1 MKLPS
6 LSLLVDAFV
15 GALRRFPLTML
26 SAAVACGAL
35 MWLVEDGS
43 DDAGVKMMMPAMLG
57 LPLFTAITAFGEAFE
72 LKGWRFWAPQVAGVG
87 LLVLYYFQLDPGIT
101 NFENVYVPQY
111 LGFLAIA
118 HLLSATSPYLKRGR
132 VEDFW
137 EFNKTL
143 FANFIVGAVYA
154 LILYAGLALAILAV
168 DQLFDLNIDSEIYVH
183 LFLLLGLIFFTAFFL
198 HHFPQDYET
207 EDDEYTYTTVFVN
220 LCKFILIPIVGLYF
234 LILYVYGAKI
244 IAMWELPRGWVS
256 SLVIGF
262 SVAGIFTYLLNYR
275 LPAFDSTDAVRLYHK
290 WFWPVLLPLTV
301 LLFVAIGR
309 RINDYG
315 ITEERFYVAHA
326 GLWLL
331 AMGLYFLFSKN
342 DNIKFIP
349 LSLAAFILVAVAGP
363 FSANRVARRS
373 QVTIIRE
380 LLTKNGRFDGTQVQ
394 KRTTTLTGEDA
405 ERIISAMSYLESRD
419 ALGDIQSWLP
429 MHYDSF
435 PEADD
440 NYSYAYNSASRI
452 AYWLNIRQFTNITS
466 DGKENLNLSV
476 NKATSES
483 YTDIR
488 GYAEYFEINVM
499 DSRNYSEATV
509 RPKRY
514 FRLSTDKAKMVMMSN
529 TNTQSVPV
537 DSFSMIPALQKWFAE
552 GANGYLNIPVE
563 NATIELQGQK
573 HKAMFILRDGNI
585 YRKKD
590 TLSIDYMNGILFVK
604 PVK

>member
-6 LSLLVDAFV
+6 LSLLADAFV

-26 SAAVACGAL
+26 SAAVACGGL
-35 MWLVEDGS
+35 IWLVEEG
-43 DDAGVKMMMPAMLG
+43 DDPAVKLWLPAMLG
-57 LPLFTAITAFGEAFE
+57 LPLFTAITAFGEAFG
-72 LKGWRFWAPQVAGVG
+72 LKGWRFWAPQVAAAG
-87 LLVLYYFQLDPGIT
+87 LLVFYHFQLDPGKT
-101 NFENVYVPQY
+101 NFEHVDLPQY
-111 LGFLAIA
+111 FGFLAIA
-118 HLLSATSPYLKRGR
+118 HLLSAAAPYLKRSR

-143 FANFIVGAVYA
+143 FANFIVGAVYT
-154 LILYAGLALAILAV
+154 LILHAGLALAILAV
-168 DQLFDLNIDSEIYVH
+168 DQLFDLNIDPEIYLH
-183 LFLLLGLIFFTAFFL
+183 LFFVLGLIFFSAFFL
-198 HHFPQDYET
+198 HHFPQDFET
-207 EDDEYTYTTVFVN
+207 EDDEHTYTTVFVN

-234 LILYVYGAKI
+234 LILYVYGGKI

-275 LPAFDSTDAVRLYHK
+275 LPAFDSSDAVRLYHK

-309 RINDYG
+309 RISDYG

-326 GLWLL
+326 GVWLL
-331 AMGLYFLFSKN
+331 VMGLYFLFSKN

-394 KRTTTLTGEDA
+394 KRTTPLFGEDA

-419 ALGDIQSWLP
+419 ALDDIQPWLP
-429 MHYDSF
+429 MHHDSF
-435 PEADD
+435 PDGQETYTF
-440 NYSYAYNSASRI
+440 NYNSATRI
-452 AYWLNIRQFTNITS
+452 ADWLNIEPSSHITP

-476 NKATSES
+476 NKMTSET

-488 GYAEYFEINVM
+488 GYAEYFEVNVM
-499 DSRNYSEATV
+499 DSRNYSDATV

-514 FRLSTDKAKMVMMSN
+514 FQLSADHAKMVMMTN

-537 DSFSMIPALQKWFAE
+537 DSFNMLPALKKWFGE
-552 GANGYLNIPVE
+552 GADGYLNIQEE
-563 NATIELQGQK
+563 NSTIELQSQK
-573 HKAMFILRDGNI
+573 HKALFMLRSGNV
-585 YRKKD
+585 YRKND
-590 TLSIDYMNGILFVK
+590 TLSIDYLNGIMFVK
-604 PVK
+604 PVR

>member
-1 MKLPS
+1 MLT
-6 LSLLVDAFV
+6 DAFV

-26 SAAVACGAL
+26 SAAIACGAL
-35 MWLVEDGS
+35 MWLVEDGN
-43 DDAGVKMMMPAMLG
+43 DDAGVKTMMPAMLG
-57 LPLFTAITAFGEAFE
+57 LPLFTAITAFGEAFG
-72 LKGWRFWAPQVAGVG
+72 LKGWRFWAPQVGAVA
-87 LLVLYYFQLDPGIT
+87 LLVLYHFQLDPGKT
-101 NFENVYVPQY
+101 NFENVDVPQY

-118 HLLSATSPYLKRGR
+118 HLLSATAPYLKRGR

-198 HHFPQDYET
+198 HHFPKDYET

-244 IAMWELPRGWVS
+244 IAMWELPTGWVS

-315 ITEERFYVAHA
+315 ITEERFYVAYT

-331 AMGLYFLFSKN
+331 VMGLYFLFSKN

-349 LSLAAFILVAVAGP
+349 LSLAVFILLAVVGP

-373 QVTIIRE
+373 QVTILRE
-380 LLTKNGRFDGTQVQ
+380 LLTKNGRFNGTQVQ
-394 KRTTTLTGEDA
+394 KRTTMLTGEDA
-405 ERIISAMSYLESRD
+405 ERIISAMSYLEAHN
-419 ALGDIQSWLP
+419 ALGDILPWLP

-435 PEADD
+435 PDPND

-452 AYWLNIRQFTNITS
+452 AYWLNIRQFTNITA

-476 NKATSES
+476 SKATNET

-488 GYAEYFEINVM
+488 GYAEYFEVNVM
-499 DSRNYSEATV
+499 DSRNLSEATV

-514 FRLSTDKAKMVMMSN
+514 FRLSTDKTKMVMMDK

-537 DSFSMIPALQKWFAE
+537 DSFSMIPALKKWFFE
-552 GANGYLNIPVE
+552 GSDGYLNLPAE
-563 NATIELQGQK
+563 NATIELQGPK

-585 YRKKD
+585 YRKND
-590 TLSIDYMNGILFVK
+590 TLSIDYMNGTMFVK